1 MNNFKTDREIKM
13 IVLMLLMIILFF
25 ILSVSLSTW
34 ITVKIHNAKRKK
46 KDEILDVYKDDE

>member
-13 IVLMLLMIILFF
+13 ILLMLLLLILFF

-34 ITVKIHNAKRKK
+34 ITVKIHNTKRKK
-46 KDEILDVYKDDE
+46 KEEILDVYKDDE